1 MLQQSSRFL
10 FKQAEKASRGKQCEG
25 LFAYINKTES
35 LCSSKSQA
43 KTIDEF
49 LDVEHLR
56 TTLQTRSAACIRQ
69 VFTAMQKDT
78 RSKKEKDNEIFAL
91 DVQKMTNI
99 HLKYILFEMALK
111 RVKSYRFKE
120 KSLKV
125 AIIQLIKLFAVNDLV
140 KDSESLYEVGYF
152 GAGSGALRD
161 QALNQL
167 LIDLRPSMIGLV
179 EYSPNFEAAMC
190 STIGNKYGDIYEL
203 QLETAKKSYVNKHEI
218 PPYYESLMK
227 PTMGMRKP
235 AKL

>member
-1 MLQQSSRFL
+1 
-10 FKQAEKASRGKQCEG
+10 
-25 LFAYINKTES
+25 
-35 LCSSKSQA
+35 
-43 KTIDEF
+43 
-49 LDVEHLR
+49 
-56 TTLQTRSAACIRQ
+56 
-69 VFTAMQKDT
+69 MQKDT
-78 RSKKEKDNEIFAL
+78 RSKKEKDNEIFAI

-111 RVKSYRFKE
+111 RVKGYRFKE

-140 KDSESLYEVGYF
+140 KDSESLYEVGFF

-179 EYSPNFEAAMC
+179 EYSPNFEAAMT

-203 QLETAKKSYVNKHEI
+203 QLDIAKKSYVNKHEI